1 MQPYPNNYG
10 EYFAKC
16 FANMHPV
23 LSLVKSLYAQSVCL
37 SNIVFATPLRNTW
50 QRTLGMPNFS
60 FNFENNGSLAGRLR
74 EKRNT
79 KTDGKIG
86 NE

>member
-1 MQPYPNNYG
+1 MFSECAPCAFTSKIYI
-10 EYFAKC
+10 C
-16 FANMHPV
+16 T
-23 LSLVKSLYAQSVCL
+23 VCL
-37 SNIVFATPLRNTW
+37 SNTVFATPLRNTW
-50 QRTLGMPNFS
+50 QRTLGMPKFS